1 MKFNNE
7 TIRYAVKEWLE
18 NEELVET
25 KYGHISSWDTSGV
38 TDMSNM
44 FKYAESFNQPLN
56 DWDVSNVTDM
66 NAMFSLVSSFNQ
78 PLNDWD
84 VSNVTNMNGMFDE
97 ATSFNQPLNDWDV
110 SNVTDMNDMFK
121 GASSFNQPLN
131 DWDVSN
137 VTQMS
142 SMFSEASS
150 FNQIIGDWD
159 VSNVNYMN
167 EMFSEASSFNQPLN
181 DWDVSNVTNMKNIF
195 SGAESFNQNT
205 NKWKINSLKDN
216 DTNIGENV
224 EEADL
229 EINLMYEGT
238 LFTYI
243 NDNEEEMTFKA
254 FRLVVEC
261 PDADDYE
268 WEVKDALGELV
279 FTTKGDSKETYL
291 NTDLPED
298 IVDYQFTIS
307 GGNLH
312 DEALNSIEEAVDII
326 KNLKTIS
333 FKEINP
339 KDGESI
345 CYID

>member
-66 NAMFSLVSSFNQ
+66 NAMFSLASSFNQ

-84 VSNVTNMNGMFDE
+84 VSNVTNMSLMFSIAKSFNQPLNDWDVSSVTGMNWMFRY
-97 ATSFNQPLNDWDV
+97 ASSFNQPLNDWDV
-110 SNVTDMNDMFK
+110 SNVTDMN
-121 GASSFNQPLN
+121 A
-131 DWDVSN
+131 
-137 VTQMS
+137 
-142 SMFSEASS
+142 MFSL
-150 FNQIIGDWD
+150 
-159 VSNVNYMN
+159 
-167 EMFSEASSFNQPLN
+167 ASSFNQPLN

-291 NTDLPED
+291 ITDLPED
-298 IVDYQFTIS
+298 IVDYQFTNS
-307 GGNLH
+307 VGNLH